1 MTFDKATQSIIMQT
15 GFVQLNLGE
24 MLNAGL
30 DKGQRPAVGDISE
43 AGLIDMEWTS
53 DGVIIVGGGDVADGE
68 IDLSLMLS
76 LGSVVQTKEDGP
88 EDAIRADVWSDTEG
102 RIGWGRTH
110 DMGLLTLCA
119 ERVFGALGPDYIV
132 RAATESV
139 LDQEI
144 LDEYGDKVYRTFFV
158 ILRDPKTAGDFSEEY
173 FDMQRCINAI
183 MDALKGIRAQCA
195 DAAESAYADAM
206 ESAYQNSV
214 AARIID
220 GDEFDADE
228 RDAEYADE
236 ADGDEESDEAWA
248 EHNDIVANGIGRVGI
263 RAVRRRGHEIH
274 AHEARELSWNAPLS
288 SAHLGADVGD
298 EACVEVYAGFG
309 ERLFTE
315 DYAFV
320 AFGADANCERVV
332 EDDPRGYDSGYKG
345 SSERR
350 ERNRHQ
356 AARERDARR
365 RARQAYFAALDK
377 ATPPAFSP
385 RYRKPEYAPDS
396 VAARV
401 IDSNRA
407 NHEFVHDKAA

>member
-1 MTFDKATQSIIMQT
+1 MTFDKTTQSIVMKT

-30 DKGQRPAVGDISE
+30 DKMQRPALGDISE
-43 AGLIDMEWTS
+43 AGLTDMGWAS
-53 DGVIIVGGGDVADGE
+53 DGVIIVGGGDLADGE

-88 EDAIRADVWSDTEG
+88 EDAIRADVMSDTEG
-102 RIGWGRTH
+102 RIGWGRDH

-119 ERVFGALGPDYIV
+119 ERVSGALGPDYIV

-195 DAAESAYADAM
+195 EAAELAYVDAIESAY
-206 ESAYQNSV
+206 EISI
-214 AARIID
+214 AARMSD
-220 GDEFDADE
+220 GNESDADE

-236 ADGDEESDEAWA
+236 ADGVEDSDETWS
-248 EHNDIVANGIGRVGI
+248 EYDDIVANGIGRVGI
-263 RAVRRRGHEIH
+263 RAVRRRGYEIH
-274 AHEARELSWNAPLS
+274 AHDARELSWNAPLS
-288 SAHLGADVGD
+288 AARLGADAGD
-298 EACVEVYAGFG
+298 EARLEVYAGFG
-309 ERLFTE
+309 EVFVTE
-315 DYAFV
+315 DCAFA
-320 AFGADANCERVV
+320 AFGADANCELVV
-332 EDDPRGYDSGYKG
+332 GYDPREFVSGYNF
-345 SSERR
+345 SSEGR
-350 ERNRHQ
+350 ERNRRQ

-365 RARQAYFAALDK
+365 RARQSHFAALDK

-401 IDSNRA
+401 VDSKRA
-407 NHEFVHDKAA
+407 NQEFVHDKAA